1 MSAESL
7 IIWLIVGGVAGWLAS
22 LVMNRGGLSL
32 TGNHLVDTIIT
43 GIIGAF
49 VGGWLLGVL
58 GVHIGSGLV
67 GAVISA
73 LIGAVVFIFGLGLI
87 RR

>member
-1 MSAESL
+1 MSLESL
-7 IIWLIVGGVAGWLAS
+7 IIWLVVGGIAGWLAS
-22 LVMNRGGLSL
+22 QIMKSGGLRL

-49 VGGWLLGVL
+49 VGGLLLGVL
-58 GVHIGSGLV
+58 GVSLGGGIIGEI
-67 GAVISA
+67 ISA

>member
-1 MSAESL
+1 MSIEGL

-22 LVMNRGGLSL
+22 MIMKSGGLRL

-58 GVHIGSGLV
+58 GVSIGSGIV
-67 GAVISA
+67 GSIISA
-73 LIGAVVFIFGLGLI
+73 LIGAIVFIFGLGLI
-87 RR
+87 KR

>member
-1 MSAESL
+1 MSLESL
-7 IIWLIVGGVAGWLAS
+7 IIWLVVGGVAGWLAS
-22 LVMNRGGLSL
+22 QIMKSGGLRL

-49 VGGWLLGVL
+49 VGGWLLGAL
-58 GVHIGSGLV
+58 GVSFGPGIIG
-67 GAVISA
+67 AIISA

>member
-1 MSAESL
+1 MTIEGL
-7 IIWLIVGGVAGWLAS
+7 IIWLIVGAVAGWLAS
-22 LVMNRGGLSL
+22 QIMKSGGLSL

-49 VGGWLLGVL
+49 VGGWLLGLL
-58 GVHIGSGLV
+58 GVSFGGGIIGSI
-67 GAVISA
+67 ISA

-87 RR
+87 KR